1 MAESSLEKS
10 LCAAEARVREYL
22 GRYRGELPPT
32 RIVLDPELGQ
42 ETLATHR
49 YPDTVVVRE
58 TWVPESVIAHELVH
72 IAQRTLEQFRG
83 FCLLYTLLAE
93 GLAEWVAKNLYP
105 EHEVKYEA
113 GYRLVRLLAETDDR
127 VTGDLLRLNET
138 PLVPEDVETI
148 LKSPHLA
155 AYSRDLLSRMAGP
168 IRDNIRTAMES
179 GITDPTFITL
189 GEEVR
194 AWKLLLNRRFDGVRE
209 RIKKVV
215 EEWFG

>member
-58 TWVPESVIAHELVH
+58 PWVPESVIAHELVH

-93 GLAEWVAKNLYP
+93 GLADWVAKNLWAKRCEP
-105 EHEVKYEA
+105 
-113 GYRLVRLLAETDDR
+113 G
-127 VTGDLLRLNET
+127 
-138 PLVPEDVETI
+138 
-148 LKSPHLA
+148 S
-155 AYSRDLLSRMAGP
+155 SC
-168 IRDNIRTAMES
+168 
-179 GITDPTFITL
+179 
-189 GEEVR
+189 
-194 AWKLLLNRRFDGVRE
+194 
-209 RIKKVV
+209 
-215 EEWFG
+215 